1 MTTAAT
7 RRIQAGGAPPPE
19 AAGQPRAQACAADDP
34 GLGASGGLSNDFLNH
49 YSEVL
54 MLIEMAPHDPDIA
67 ADLNDWQPMS
77 YPAYFSASPLRRAAT
92 ALAAYDALPP
102 ARRQAF
108 EQLTGAMDTL
118 ATMAAFALQPP
129 CDSETAMRVCETTV
143 PALRNLVERAAAFL
157 NSGGRELPEE
167 GEGERAQALIDRLIE
182 RGGAPA

>member
-1 MTTAAT
+1 MTTAANT
-7 RRIQAGGAPPPE
+7 TTQAGAASLPE
-19 AAGQPRAQACAADDP
+19 ATGQPRSEASAADDP
-34 GLGASGGLSNDFLNH
+34 ALGVSGGLSNDFLNH

-102 ARRQAF
+102 ARRPAF

-129 CDSETAMRVCETTV
+129 CDSDTAMQVCETTV
-143 PALRNLVERAAAFL
+143 PALRNLVERAAAFHH
-157 NSGGRELPEE
+157 SGGRDLPEE

-182 RGGAPA
+182 RGGA